1 VRPPPSEHE
10 VVAAI
15 GRDLGDPATYADV
28 VGQRRN
34 PRKLV
39 RPGRLLMAV
48 LGLVEAHVVE
58 QLGVVVDLDDIAV
71 IARELVHVRV

>member
-1 VRPPPSEHE
+1 
-10 VVAAI
+10 
-15 GRDLGDPATYADV
+15 
-28 VGQRRN
+28 
-34 PRKLV
+34 
-39 RPGRLLMAV
+39 MAV